1 MRETAPPMFIAGQ
14 MMVEWEMQCI
24 FMRSM
29 RVEPDSEAF
38 FMVKNAIEQTYNKF
52 SHAIFGN
59 EMSDQSEAERCEF
72 LRTLGMKCDREYGGG
87 GGAPGHHHVLEPTPA
102 YTEFFDG
109 HVERREADEH
119 TLSVDRLSI
128 VGSSHIA
135 VIGVADSREV
145 TLRINGMHRADDQYD
160 ITVPVGGVFVHERR
174 TWAVVSAEMG
184 TSEHGFETPV
194 VKIRAIRSDSSVGR
208 A

>member
-1 MRETAPPMFIAGQ
+1 MRETAPPVFIAGQ
-14 MMVEWEMQCI
+14 MQLEWEMQCI
-24 FMRSM
+24 FMQSM

-59 EMSDQSEAERCEF
+59 EMSEQSEAERCEF
-72 LRTLGMKCDREYGGG
+72 LRTLGMTCDRPYG
-87 GGAPGHHHVLEPTPA
+87 GGAPGHHHILEPTPA

-128 VGSSHIA
+128 VGSSYIA

-174 TWAVVSAEMG
+174 TWEVVSVEP
-184 TSEHGFETPV
+184 SKSRHGDETDV
-194 VKIRAIRSDSSVGR
+194 VTIRATGSVSGDGR
-208 A
+208 P